1 MNLLEDAR
9 KIINDVDSEM
19 AELFV
24 KRMKAV
30 EMVAEHK
37 KQHGLPVLDEA
48 REAAVIQKGSE
59 RVQDDTLREYYVDF
73 IKNNMKISRDYQYR
87 LLESMKV
94 AYSGTEGAFAHIA
107 TKKLFPN
114 ATYIAYPSFNA
125 AYESVESGECDAA
138 VLPVENSRNGEVG
151 AVTDLMF
158 SGNLFVNSM
167 LDLAVSQDLLV
178 LPGTQKSEIKK
189 VISHQQA
196 LGQCAEYIRANGW
209 KTEEYPNTA
218 LAAKLVSEMQD
229 RSVAAIA
236 SAEASDIFGLE
247 VLEKNINESRSNTT
261 RFAAFTRAR
270 STDRTKKMGD
280 HFILLFTVKNEA
292 GALARAID
300 VIGRC
305 GFNMRTLRSRPMKEL
320 LWQYYFYVE
329 AEGNV
334 NATAGRIMM
343 EELSMFCD
351 RLKLVGSY
359 TKEV

>member
-1 MNLLEDAR
+1 MSLLEDAR
-9 KIINDVDSEM
+9 KIINEVDGEM

-24 KRMKAV
+24 KRMRAV

-37 KQHGLPVLDEA
+37 REHGLPILDEE
-48 REAAVIQKGSE
+48 REARVLAKGSE
-59 RVQDDTLREYYVDF
+59 RVEDDALRGYYVEF
-73 IKNNMKISRDYQYR
+73 IKNNMKLSRDYQYK
-87 LLESMKV
+87 LLDGMKV

-107 TKKLFPN
+107 TKKMFPSS
-114 ATYIAYPSFNA
+114 TYVAYPNFNE
-125 AYESVESGECDAA
+125 AYDSVEKGECDAA

-158 SGNLFVNSM
+158 SGNLYVNSM
-167 LDLAVSQDLLV
+167 LDLAVTQDLLV
-178 LPGTQKSEIKK
+178 LPGTEKSDIKK
-189 VISHQQA
+189 VISHPQA
-196 LGQCAEYIRANGW
+196 LGQCAQYIRANGW
-209 KTEEYPNTA
+209 ETEEFENTA
-218 LAAKLVSEMQD
+218 LAAKLVSEAGD
-229 RSVAAIA
+229 KSLAAIA
-236 SAEASDIFGLE
+236 SADAAEVFGLE

-261 RFAAFTRAR
+261 RFAAFTRSR
-270 STDRTKKMGD
+270 STDRTHGMGE

-300 VIGRC
+300 IIGRC

-334 NATAGRIMM
+334 NGTAGQIMM
-343 EELSMFCD
+343 KELSMFCD

-359 TKEV
+359 KAQV

>member
-1 MNLLEDAR
+1 MNLLEEAR
-9 KIINDVDSEM
+9 QIINEVDGEM
-19 AELFV
+19 AELF
-24 KRMKAV
+24 KRRMEAV
-30 EMVAEHK
+30 RMVAEHK
-37 KQHGLPVLDEA
+37 KEYGLPVLDEA
-48 REAAVIQKGSE
+48 REAIVLQKGSE
-59 RVQDDTLREYYVDF
+59 RIEDDSLREYYVEF

-87 LLESMKV
+87 LLNGMKV

-107 TKKLFPN
+107 TKKLFPD
-114 ATYIAYPSFNA
+114 ATYVPFPNFNA

-158 SGNLFVNSM
+158 SGSLYVNSM
-167 LDLAVSQDLLV
+167 LDLDVTQDLLV
-178 LPGTQKSEIKK
+178 LPGTEKSDIKT
-189 VISHQQA
+189 VISHSQA
-196 LGQCAEYIRANGW
+196 LGQCAQYIRENGW

-218 LAAKLVSEMQD
+218 LAAKLVAESKD
-229 RSVAAIA
+229 KSLAAIA
-236 SAEASDIFGLE
+236 SAEAAEVFGLT

-261 RFAAFTRAR
+261 RFAAFTRSR
-270 STDRTKKMGD
+270 NTDRTKKMGD

-292 GALARAID
+292 GALAKAIEI
-300 VIGRC
+300 IGRC
-305 GFNMRTLRSRPMKEL
+305 GFNMRTLRSRPMKEI

-334 NATAGRIMM
+334 NGTAGQIMM
-343 EELSMFCD
+343 KELSMFCD